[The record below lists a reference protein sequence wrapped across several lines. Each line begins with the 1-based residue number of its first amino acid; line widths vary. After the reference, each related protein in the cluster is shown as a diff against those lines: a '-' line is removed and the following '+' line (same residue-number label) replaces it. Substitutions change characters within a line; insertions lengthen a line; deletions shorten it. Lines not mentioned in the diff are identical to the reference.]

1 MMINT
6 RKLNVIERKR
16 INEFNQLEY
25 EAPIESQL
33 QDVHAAYTKLK
44 AAIHE
49 RIIGQ
54 KSSWL
59 L

>member
-1 MMINT
+1 MSSTNWNT
-6 RKLNVIERKR
+6 
-16 INEFNQLEY
+16 

-33 QDVHAAYTKLK
+33 QDVHTAYTKLK

-54 KSSWL
+54 KDG
-59 L
+59 

>member
-6 RKLNVIERKR
+6 GKLNVVKGRESMSST
-16 INEFNQLEY
+16 NWNT

-33 QDVHAAYTKLK
+33 QDVHTAYTKLK

-54 KSSWL
+54 KRR
-59 L
+59 